1 MLVEESANLAP
12 DGAKQPNGGLMK
24 RIGIIALLH
33 ESNTFLEE
41 PTTLEHFRANLL
53 ADGDDVI
60 GAFQGSQHEVGGF
73 IDALV
78 GHSEIETVGIFGARA
93 MPYGMITAD
102 CWQTL
107 MTRLETALR
116 GALPLD
122 GLLVAPHGA
131 TVADGAA
138 DADGDWLER
147 VRTIVGPDMPIIGTL
162 DLHANVSQKMVLQCQ
177 ALFGYRTNPHL
188 DQRARG
194 IDAGRTMIRTLRGEI
209 SPKSSLVQLPLCVN
223 IERQA
228 TSEQHGRQLWREADR
243 LQSLPGM
250 LSVSCLYGFPYS
262 DVNEMGASVVAV
274 TEHSVEQAR
283 AVAAAMAQ
291 YWWNRRSTFTG
302 RLVSVDDAIQMAIQL
317 REQDTLRPVGLLEMG
332 DNVGGG
338 SPGDGTWI
346 VHGWLAAMN
355 AASPPTESGTLDL
368 QSHLDDEASLGVAIH
383 SPLEPILQRR
393 TPSSGLSATFSPWKG
408 AKGQER
414 RQILTVIA
422 DPDAVEASVLS
433 GAGHSVKLSVGG
445 KLDPHRHGPPI
456 DDTFRVTCITD
467 GRFSEPEVR
476 HGGYSHFDQGTT
488 AVLEGSS
495 GVTIIATTGRV
506 APMSL
511 QQVLSQGLHPE
522 DFAVIVIKGVHAP
535 VAAYQQACSRLIRV
549 NTRGAT
555 TADVHELTFLHRRR
569 PMEPFETVETW
580 QA

>member
-1 MLVEESANLAP
+1 
-12 DGAKQPNGGLMK
+12 MK
-24 RIGIIALLH
+24 RIGIVALLH

-41 PTTLEHFRANLL
+41 PTTLEHFQANLL

-60 GAFQGSQHEVGGF
+60 DAFRGSQHEVGGF
-73 IDALV
+73 IDALA
-78 GHSEIETVGIFGARA
+78 GDPEIKTAGIFGARA
-93 MPYGMITAD
+93 MPYGMITKD

-107 MTRLETALR
+107 MTRLEAALR
-116 GALPLD
+116 MAPPLD

-162 DLHANVSQKMVLQCQ
+162 DLHANVSQKMVRQCQ

-194 IDAGRTMIRTLRGEI
+194 MEAGRTMLRTLRGEI

-262 DVNEMGASVVAV
+262 DVGEMGASVIAV
-274 TEHSVEQAR
+274 SEDSAAQVQS
-283 AVAAAMAQ
+283 AAAEMAQ
-291 YWWNRRSTFTG
+291 YWWNMRADFAG
-302 RLVSVDDAIQMAIQL
+302 RLVSVDDAIQMAMQL
-317 REQDTLRPVGLLEMG
+317 REQDTFRPVGLLEMG

-346 VHGWLAAMN
+346 VHGWLASVPKPDFFSMGPRPVNSPAM
-355 AASPPTESGTLDL
+355 ESGESDL
-368 QSHLDDEASLGVAIH
+368 PEHTEEVAAPGATIQRH
-383 SPLEPILQRR
+383 AEPQIQRR
-393 TPSSGLSATFSPWKG
+393 TPSSGLSATFSPWEGEKG
-408 AKGQER
+408 RSGDR
-414 RQILTVIA
+414 ILTVIA
-422 DPDAVEASVLS
+422 DPDAVQSALA
-433 GAGHSVKLSVGG
+433 AGVGQSMMLSVGG
-445 KLDPHRHGPPI
+445 KVDPQRHGPPI
-456 DDTFRVTCITD
+456 EDTFRVIRITD

-495 GVTIIATTGRV
+495 GVTIIATTLRV

-511 QQVLSQGLHPE
+511 HQVLSQGLRPD

-535 VAAYQQACSRLIRV
+535 VAAYQPVCSRLIRV

-569 PMEPFETVETW
+569 PMEPFETAETW